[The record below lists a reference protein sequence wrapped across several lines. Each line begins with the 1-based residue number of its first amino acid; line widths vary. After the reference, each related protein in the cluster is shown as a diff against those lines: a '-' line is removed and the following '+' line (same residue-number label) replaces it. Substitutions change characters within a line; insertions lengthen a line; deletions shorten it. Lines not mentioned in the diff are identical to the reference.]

1 MTTTTTDK
9 PTRLLW
15 MDVETT
21 GLDTQ
26 HDRILEIGL
35 IVTDD
40 NLTPLD
46 EGFHSIIRYSG
57 ETSEFITAMH
67 TPNGLLAECAAPG
80 APTLPEAGEQARAYV
95 SRWLESSRLL
105 PAGSSLRFDRDII
118 SHTWPHLLDGCSHR
132 SFDVSVFYEA
142 ACLWSPTI
150 AQNAP
155 ESTTDHRVMH
165 CLADSLAY
173 ARYYKKALWGA

>member
-40 NLTPLD
+40 NLIPLD

-67 TPNGLLAECAAPG
+67 TPNGLLA
-80 APTLPEAGEQARAYV
+80 
-95 SRWLESSRLL
+95 
-105 PAGSSLRFDRDII
+105 GSSLRFDRDII
-118 SHTWPHLLDGCSHR
+118 AHTWPHLLDGCSHR

>member
-1 MTTTTTDK
+1 
-9 PTRLLW
+9 

-40 NLTPLD
+40 NLIPLD

-80 APTLPEAGEQARAYV
+80 APTLPEAGEQAR
-95 SRWLESSRLL
+95 
-105 PAGSSLRFDRDII
+105 
-118 SHTWPHLLDGCSHR
+118 GCCPP
-132 SFDVSVFYEA
+132 EA
-142 ACLWSPTI
+142 ACDSTATSSPTRGRTC
-150 AQNAP
+150 
-155 ESTTDHRVMH
+155 STD
-165 CLADSLAY
+165 
-173 ARYYKKALWGA
+173 ARTARST